1 MGALRYLFGL
11 AVILLLQ
18 GAVPAHAQVAIQSIT
33 ALALGNV
40 SSAASGNTIFTVTPS
55 TGAVTKTG
63 NGARITTTVPVR
75 ATVTI
80 RCTGSTAVCNAGTIN
95 VRVGNGGAGTG
106 RALTVTNLTA
116 ASGTATLVAAPT
128 PGDPITFQIS
138 PIPRNS
144 NRTFYV
150 GGDITITGDDGGG
163 TTGAAT
169 IPINVRV
176 AIAPATPATPGTTS
190 NATATVYRSLSVTK
204 TSDLGFGKIVKPTS
218 STNTYTI
225 NAGTGALTRTGTG
238 NAVQVGAATRST
250 FSLTG
255 EAGRVVSVVLSPA
268 TTLVLTRSGGA
279 QTLNVTLSRS
289 PTGTITLTG
298 GVGTLNIGGA
308 LTVGTTTTTGDYSG
322 TLNVT
327 FNYN

>member
-11 AVILLLQ
+11 AVILLMQ
-18 GAVPAHAQVAIQSIT
+18 GAGPAHAQVAIQSIT

-40 SSAASGNTIFTVTPS
+40 SSAAAGNTVFTITPS

-95 VRVGNGGAGTG
+95 VRVANGGAGTG
-106 RALTVTNLTA
+106 RALTITNLTA
-116 ASGTATLVAAPT
+116 ASGTATLVSAP
-128 PGDPITFQIS
+128 PAGDPINFQIS
-138 PIPRNS
+138 PIPRNT
-144 NRTFYV
+144 NRTFFV

-169 IPINVRV
+169 IPINVQV
-176 AIAPATPATPGTTS
+176 AIAPTAPAAPGTTS
-190 NATATVYRSLSVTK
+190 NSTATVYRSLSVTK

-225 NAGTGALTRTGTG
+225 NASTGALSRTGTG
-238 NAVQVGAATRST
+238 NAVQVGAVTRSS

-255 EAGRVVSVVLSPA
+255 EPGRVVSVVLSPA

-298 GVGTLNIGGA
+298 GVGTLDIGGA
-308 LTVGTTTTTGDYSG
+308 LTVGTSTTTGEYSG

>member
-11 AVILLLQ
+11 AVILLMQ
-18 GAVPAHAQVAIQSIT
+18 GAVPAHAQVSVQSIT

-40 SSAASGNTIFTVTPS
+40 ASAVTGNTIFTITPS

-63 NGARITTTVPVR
+63 NGARITTTTPVR
-75 ATVTI
+75 FTVTV
-80 RCTGSTAVCNAGTIN
+80 RCTAATATCNASAIN
-95 VRVGNGGAGTG
+95 VRVANGGAGTG
-106 RALTVTNLTA
+106 RALTITNLTA
-116 ASGTATLVAAPT
+116 ASGTATVVSAPAA
-128 PGDPITFQIS
+128 GDPITFQLS
-138 PIPRNS
+138 AIPRNT
-144 NRTFYV
+144 NRTFFV

-169 IPINVRV
+169 IPINVQV
-176 AIAPATPATPGTTS
+176 ALAPASPAGPGTNS
-190 NATATVYRSLSVTK
+190 NGTATVYRSLSVTK
-204 TSDLGFGKIVKPTS
+204 VSDLAFGKIVKPSS
-218 STNTYTI
+218 STNVYTI
-225 NAGTGALTRTGTG
+225 NAATGALTRTGTG
-238 NAVQVGAATRST
+238 NAVQVGAVSRSL
-250 FSLTG
+250 FNLTG
-255 EAGRVVSVVLSPA
+255 EAGRVVSVVLSPT

-298 GVGTLNIGGA
+298 GVGTLGVGGA
-308 LTVGTTTTTGDYSG
+308 LTVGTTTTSGDYSG